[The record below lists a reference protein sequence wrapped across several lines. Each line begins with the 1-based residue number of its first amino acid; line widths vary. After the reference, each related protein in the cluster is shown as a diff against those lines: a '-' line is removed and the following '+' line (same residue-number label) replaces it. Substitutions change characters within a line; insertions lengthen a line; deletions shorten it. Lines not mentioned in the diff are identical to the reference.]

1 MKRKHLAIA
10 LPLAMLLAM
19 SCKEEKKP
27 ENIIVKKTPVAVKK
41 SVQSMGDNAAERDV
55 EWLGATYHI
64 RIERKADK
72 SLSLAKDGQG
82 NKYYDNRVSLLITR
96 PDGSEFVRRTFSKT
110 DFASYVNGTNS
121 EGALLGIV
129 FDRADGETLR
139 FAASVGSPDRMSDEY
154 VPLVLTVSRTGGVK
168 ISEDTQ
174 LDTGSDEEE
183 EEV

>member
-1 MKRKHLAIA
+1 MKRKNLAIS

-19 SCKEEKKP
+19 SCKDEKKP
-27 ENIIVKKTPVAVKK
+27 ENIIVKKAPVAVKK
-41 SVQSMGDNAAERDV
+41 SVQSMGDNKTERDV

-64 RIERKADK
+64 TIERTADK
-72 SLSLAKDGQG
+72 DLPLAKDGQG

-96 PDGSEFVRRTFSKT
+96 PHGSEFVRRTFSKA
-110 DFASYVNGTNS
+110 DFASYVKGTNS

-183 EEV
+183 EV

>member
-1 MKRKHLAIA
+1 MA
-10 LPLAMLLAM
+10 LPLMMLLAA

-27 ENIIVKKTPVAVKK
+27 DNIIVKKTPVAVKK

-96 PDGSEFVRRTFSKT
+96 PDGSEFVRRTFSKA

-121 EGALLGIV
+121 
-129 FDRADGETLR
+129 ETLR

>member
-82 NKYYDNRVSLLITR
+82 NKYYDNRVS
-96 PDGSEFVRRTFSKT
+96 
-110 DFASYVNGTNS
+110 
-121 EGALLGIV
+121 
-129 FDRADGETLR
+129 TLR
-139 FAASVGSPDRMSDEY
+139 FSLLRAKCVSLFRVVAYR
-154 VPLVLTVSRTGGVK
+154 LTRRSSLLSTR
-168 ISEDTQ
+168 
-174 LDTGSDEEE
+174 L
-183 EEV
+183 